1 MRLTDQ
7 AVNAQLYNLRDTSIS
22 VGGGGGDTNIV
33 PVLHGNCFVKP
44 SSGDT
49 ASVAIGCRLQGF
61 SETMLPI
68 REGMEDLRLFFRAD
82 ASASA
87 DLKSIEA
94 DSVLHIIAPRENI
107 LPLGNN
113 LCRGGFR
120 RGGGGEAAKRI
131 PLRSGLTLL

>member
-1 MRLTDQ
+1 
-7 AVNAQLYNLRDTSIS
+7 
-22 VGGGGGDTNIV
+22 
-33 PVLHGNCFVKP
+33 
-44 SSGDT
+44 
-49 ASVAIGCRLQGF
+49 
-61 SETMLPI
+61 MLPI
-68 REGMEDLRLFFRAD
+68 REGMEDLRLLFRAD

-107 LPLGNN
+107 LPLGNY

-120 RGGGGEAAKRI
+120 RGGGGESAKRN